1 MVHPRDGR
9 VWATPVRGYWV
20 VLAAVSRE
28 DPVLSIVLTMLV
40 ILAIAG
46 VIVVYV
52 AFPHRGEEVPHA
64 PWVGEALRTGVNS
77 LPTLDNQRA
86 REHDDQPQHQ
96 RQ

>member
-1 MVHPRDGR
+1 
-9 VWATPVRGYWV
+9 
-20 VLAAVSRE
+20 
-28 DPVLSIVLTMLV
+28 VLSIVLTMLV

-64 PWVGEALRTGVNS
+64 PWVGEAMRTGVNS

-86 REHDDQPQHQ
+86 REQEQEQERERVPLHRQEHQHH
-96 RQ
+96 